1 METIEHEN
9 KRLKEVHLLAAD
21 AVAVEET
28 INQCMTR
35 LNYMTAQGIV
45 EMTNETEEMF
55 RINRILS
62 EVKLVESLTWELH
75 TGLKKLTQGIEAM
88 QEKSPSDSS
97 TQAQSAEA
105 D

>member
-1 METIEHEN
+1 METTEYNN
-9 KRLKEVHLLAAD
+9 KRLKEVHILSAD

-35 LNYMTAQGIV
+35 LSYMTAQGVV

-55 RINRILS
+55 RINRIMS
-62 EVKLVESLTWELH
+62 EVKLIESLTWELH
-75 TGLKKLTQGIEAM
+75 TGLKKLTTGIEAM
-88 QEKSPSDSS
+88 QEKSPSDTS